1 MPTPLNY
8 VRSIY
13 YEGANYA
20 ILHQLPSVG
29 LPGCS
34 FPNLSNSSGV
44 GSVSLANLAATN
56 PLGPATY
63 RQLQS

>member
-1 MPTPLNY
+1 MSDRYIMKVLTML
-8 VRSIY
+8 Y
-13 YEGANYA
+13 YTE
-20 ILHQLPSVG
+20 LPSVG

-56 PLGPATY
+56 PLGKLLRTDNSHRSY
-63 RQLQS
+63 L